1 MDDED
6 YQRSESGESD
16 SDEDSYEEIEAM
28 YDAQERKKE
37 KEERIRGELQRL
49 PANKEKVYFNVFNIC
64 DKYLFNRKMK
74 ENFQYLEYK
83 IREIDEDENCIAV
96 SVSKTISEDF
106 LIIDGERF
114 GNLDIS
120 LYLDDQAKD
129 SSEEEEEKSVEKNE
143 GKSKNTDWK
152 TQFMQEMSTPNKKE
166 GAKKTGKRQ
175 RLGRG

>member
-6 YQRSESGESD
+6 YQRSETGESD

-37 KEERIRGELQRL
+37 KEERIRNELQRL
-49 PANKEKVYFNVFNIC
+49 PADREKVYFNVYNIC

-83 IREIDEDENCIAV
+83 IREVDEDDNRISV

-114 GNLDIS
+114 GNLGIS
-120 LYLDDQAKD
+120 LYLDHKAKD
-129 SSEEEEEKSVEKNE
+129 SSDEEEEESAEGVEEEKKE
-143 GKSKNTDWK
+143 TDWK
-152 TQFMQEMSTPNKKE
+152 TQFMKDMSTPVKKPPS
-166 GAKKTGKRQ
+166 KKTGKRQ